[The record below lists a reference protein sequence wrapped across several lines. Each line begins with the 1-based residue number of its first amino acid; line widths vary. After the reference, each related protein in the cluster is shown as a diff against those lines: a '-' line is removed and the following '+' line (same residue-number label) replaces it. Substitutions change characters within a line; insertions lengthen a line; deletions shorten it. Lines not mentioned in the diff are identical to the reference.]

1 MSSDWRD
8 AADRLNQFVRQ
19 NRALGQQ
26 LASLGKEQARNEKLA
41 FKLEEG
47 RIYGMRQQYYDLI
60 LQRQLN
66 REAAKPHTEPHW

>member
-8 AADRLNQFVRQ
+8 ASDRLNQLVRQ

-26 LASLGKEQARNEKLA
+26 LASLGKDQARNEKLA